1 MEYGVWNRDY
11 DLHKKWRRPSGS
23 EEKVDPSTETGKK
36 SHTQRRQPSKQ
47 IALQIDSPPN
57 IEKQDGKR
65 KKKNKRTVPVR
76 IPYKTGKIERR
87 IKKTKLIVI
96 RDV

>member
-1 MEYGVWNRDY
+1 LIHPRRQEKNHT
-11 DLHKKWRRPSGS
+11 HKK
-23 EEKVDPSTETGKK
+23 
-36 SHTQRRQPSKQ
+36 RQPSKQ

-65 KKKNKRTVPVR
+65 KRKKNKRTVPVR
-76 IPYKTGKIERR
+76 IPYKTGEIERR
-87 IKKTKLIVI
+87 IKETKLIVI

>member
-1 MEYGVWNRDY
+1 MEYGIGIMISIKNGVDH
-11 DLHKKWRRPSGS
+11 LVAKRRLIHPRRQ
-23 EEKVDPSTETGKK
+23 EKK

-76 IPYKTGKIERR
+76 IPYKTGEIERR
-87 IKKTKLIVI
+87 IKETKLIVI